1 MAEQISA
8 EEIALPARVE
18 TEPLKPV
25 QGRIITGMKLSV
37 AAQKRIAA
45 CFEQKLGVPVKLTCR
60 VDQREL
66 CGVRVE
72 LGEIDAALCSH
83 DSVRDAVA
91 LVRDGRLV
99 AWFCGH

>member
-1 MAEQISA
+1 MAEQIDA
-8 EEIALPARVE
+8 EQIILPARVE

-25 QGRIITGMKLSV
+25 QGRIISGMKLSV

-45 CFEQKLGVPVKLTCR
+45 RFEQKLGVPVKLTCR

-72 LGEIDAALCSH
+72 LGGYSYSGTA
-83 DSVRDAVA
+83 RDQLKEMHKFLLSTDEGGTNRA
-91 LVRDGRLV
+91 
-99 AWFCGH
+99 